1 MEKEN
6 PTQLYKELEKIDPVM
21 SNKIHPNDY
30 RKIRRSLE
38 IYEQTKIP
46 HSQLIINQIERN
58 KNELPRYNV
67 RVIWLTC
74 DLDVLHKRLDERV
87 DKMIEEGLID
97 EVKTLWKEYSSFKPL
112 GYITGNCLVDDGSKE
127 IKTTQG
133 IWQSIGLKEFEPL
146 FANKKIDDDMEIDKK
161 LLNECIEKVK
171 INTFHYAKKYF
182 IYNNIDKLNL

>member
-146 FANKKIDDDMEIDKK
+146 FANKKIDDMEIDKK

-182 IYNNIDKLNL
+182 IYNYIDKLNL